1 MKQLCLE
8 KIIRLRIRSL
18 IRNKNNKLVSF
29 ETYLK
34 RKEIIIRLQIRSLII
49 IKYETKIINWCRLKN
64 LLETET
70 YFFLLFLFSGGNRIY
85 SWRVMQ
91 KRFDTR
97 YIMDIL
103 ETKFRCAIYG
113 GLMLLKVRICMAVSR
128 GSIFRSSLSLYVSRF
143 TSNLF
148 RNAYR
153 HLS

>member
-85 SWRVMQ
+85 S
-91 KRFDTR
+91 
-97 YIMDIL
+97 
-103 ETKFRCAIYG
+103 
-113 GLMLLKVRICMAVSR
+113 
-128 GSIFRSSLSLYVSRF
+128 
-143 TSNLF
+143 
-148 RNAYR
+148 
-153 HLS
+153 